1 MSAIEEVK
9 SRLDIVEVI
18 GERVPLKKAGRNYRG
33 LCPFHQERTPS
44 FFVFPES
51 QHYHC
56 FGCGAG
62 GDVFTFVMQ
71 LEHLEFPEALQL
83 LARRAGVMLRPP
95 TPQEQEA
102 DRTRR
107 RLLEIHRE
115 AAHFFQEQ
123 LQSPAGATAR
133 AYLDQ
138 RGIRAETVEAFLL
151 GYAPDRWEALSTHLR
166 GRGYS
171 EADLRMAG
179 LVVEREGST
188 GEASPRSYDR
198 FRHRLIFPIRDLQG
212 NVVGFGGRA
221 LDETQQPKYL
231 NSPQTPIFDKGAL
244 LYGLDQAASA
254 IRREGRAILVEG
266 YFDVLTAHQEGYKNV
281 VAPMG
286 TSLTAAQVRLLKR
299 MTRRLYL
306 ALDADAAGALAVRRD
321 LEVIREAMDERLV
334 PVPTA
339 QGLVRF
345 ERELDGEVRIVILP
359 AGRDP
364 DEVILADRAEWES
377 RLAQALPVLDFV
389 LEQIAQGADLGTAQG
404 KREAVFAALPLL
416 AEVHDPVAQAHYIQ
430 RLAHLLQ
437 VDERAISAELRRA
450 GAGKTR
456 GASPTPTRPA
466 GPEGDVEAF
475 PLLPGI
481 RREEVVEGYFLALL
495 YRFPTLWEYLPAGVD
510 ALLSQEE
517 HRVLLGMLPAGP
529 SDRESELRRH
539 LEDLLARFPS
549 ELALDEDTAR
559 RALQDCL
566 QRLRALANE
575 RQRREYA
582 EVLAQAQEEG
592 NQELAQEV
600 FRQLSVLSQHRWEIA
615 MPPPRRLFPDA
626 RRYLSDEEGPATG
639 GARGESR

>member
-18 GERVPLKKAGRNYRG
+18 GERVPLKKAGRNYKG

-71 LEHLEFPEALQL
+71 MERLEFPEALQL
-83 LARRAGVMLRPP
+83 LARRAGVMLHPP

-102 DRTRR
+102 DRVRR

-115 AAHFFQEQ
+115 AARFFQEQ
-123 LQSPAGATAR
+123 LQSPTGATAR
-133 AYLDQ
+133 AYLDR
-138 RGIRAETVEAFLL
+138 RGIRAETVQTFGL
-151 GYAPDRWEALSTHLR
+151 GYAPDRWDALSTYLR
-166 GRGYS
+166 GHGYS
-171 EADLRMAG
+171 ESELRLAG
-179 LVVEREGST
+179 LVVEREEGL
-188 GEASPRSYDR
+188 ARSYDR

-221 LDETQQPKYL
+221 LDESQPPKYL

-299 MTRRLYL
+299 MTRRIVL
-306 ALDADAAGALAVRRD
+306 ALDADAAGELAVRRD

-345 ERELDGEVRIVILP
+345 ERELDGEVRIVVLP

-364 DEVILADRAEWES
+364 DEVILADREAWEQC
-377 RLAQALPVLDFV
+377 LAQALPVLDFV
-389 LEQIAQGADLGTAQG
+389 LEGIAREADLETARG
-404 KREAVFAALPLL
+404 KREAVRAAFPLL
-416 AEVHDPVAQAHYIQ
+416 AEVHDPVEQAHYIQ
-430 RLAHLLQ
+430 RLAHLLR
-437 VDERAISAELRRA
+437 VDERVVSAEVQRLS
-450 GAGKTR
+450 R
-456 GASPTPTRPA
+456 GSRGEARLAPTSE
-466 GPEGDVEAF
+466 PEEI
-475 PLLPGI
+475 PLM

-510 ALLSQEE
+510 SLLSQEE

-529 SDRESELRRH
+529 SDREAELRRH
-539 LEDLLARFPS
+539 LEGLLTRFQP
-549 ELALDEDTAR
+549 ELSLEEDTAR

-566 QRLRALANE
+566 QRLKALANE

-600 FRQLSVLSQHRWEIA
+600 FRQLSILSQRRWEIA
-615 MPPPRRLFPDA
+615 MPPPRRIFPDA
-626 RRYLSDEEGPATG
+626 RRYLSDEESLATG
-639 GARGESR
+639 RARGES

>member
-18 GERVPLKKAGRNYRG
+18 GERVPLKKAGRSYKG

-71 LEHLEFPEALQL
+71 LERLEFPEALQL

-115 AAHFFQEQ
+115 AARFFQEQ
-123 LQSPAGATAR
+123 LQSPAGATVR
-133 AYLDQ
+133 AYLEQ
-138 RGIRAETVEAFLL
+138 RGVRAETVRTFGL
-151 GYAPDRWEALSTHLR
+151 GYAPDRWEALFSHLR
-166 GRGYS
+166 ERGYG
-171 EADLRMAG
+171 ETELRMAG
-179 LVVEREGST
+179 LVVEREG
-188 GEASPRSYDR
+188 GAGSYDR

-212 NVVGFGGRA
+212 NTVGFGGRA

-231 NSPQTPIFDKGAL
+231 NSPQTPIFDKGSL

-254 IRREGRAILVEG
+254 IRHEGRAVLVEG
-266 YFDVLTAHQEGYKNV
+266 YFDVLMAHQEGYKNV

-286 TSLTAAQVRLLKR
+286 TSLTVAQVRLLKR

-306 ALDADAAGALAVRRD
+306 ALDADAAGRLSARRD

-345 ERELDGEVRIVILP
+345 ERELDGEVRIVVLP

-364 DEVILADRAEWES
+364 DEVILANRAEWE
-377 RLAQALPVLDFV
+377 RCLEQALPVIDFV
-389 LEQIAQGADLGTAQG
+389 LEQIAQEADLETARG
-404 KREAVFAALPLL
+404 KREAVQQALPFL
-416 AEVHDPVAQAHYIQ
+416 AELHDPVEQAHYIQ
-430 RLAHLLQ
+430 RLAHLLE
-437 VDERAISAELRRA
+437 VDERAVSAELRRA
-450 GAGKTR
+450 RART
-456 GASPTPTRPA
+456 TPARPA
-466 GPEGDVEAF
+466 GPEEDVEAF
-475 PLLPGI
+475 PLLPGM

-495 YRFPTLWEYLPAGVD
+495 YRFPALWEALPAGID
-510 ALLSQEE
+510 SLLSQEE

-529 SDRESELRRH
+529 SDLESELRRY
-539 LEDLLARFPS
+539 LEDLLARFQGQGASPP
-549 ELALDEDTAR
+549 LPLDEDTAR
-559 RALQDCL
+559 RAFQDCL
-566 QRLRALANE
+566 QRLKALANE
-575 RQRREYA
+575 RQRREYT

-600 FRQLSVLSQHRWEIA
+600 FRQLSILSQHRWEIA
-615 MPPPRRLFPDA
+615 MPPPRRIFPDA
-626 RRYLSDEEGPATG
+626 RRYLSDEGGPATG
-639 GARGESR
+639 RARGESR

>member
-71 LEHLEFPEALQL
+71 LERLEFPEALQL

-95 TPQEQEA
+95 SPQEQEA
-102 DRTRR
+102 ERIRR

-115 AAHFFQEQ
+115 AARFFQEQ
-123 LQSPAGATAR
+123 LQNPAGATAR
-133 AYLDQ
+133 AYLEQ
-138 RGIRAETVEAFLL
+138 RGIRVETVQAFGL
-151 GYAPDRWEALSTHLR
+151 GYALDRWEALVSHLR
-166 GRGYS
+166 GRGYGES
-171 EADLRMAG
+171 EIRMAG
-179 LVVEREGST
+179 LVVEREEGA
-188 GEASPRSYDR
+188 GSYDR

-212 NVVGFGGRA
+212 NIVGFGGRA
-221 LDETQQPKYL
+221 LDASQQPKYL

-244 LYGLDQAASA
+244 LYGLDQAAPA
-254 IRREGRAILVEG
+254 IRHEGRAILVEG
-266 YFDVLTAHQEGYKNV
+266 YFDVLMAHQEGYKNV

-306 ALDADAAGALAVRRD
+306 ALDADAAGRMSVRREM
-321 LEVIREAMDERLV
+321 EVIREAMDERLV
-334 PVPTA
+334 PIPTA

-345 ERELDGEVRIVILP
+345 ERELDGEVRIVVLP

-364 DEVILADRAEWES
+364 DEVILADRTEWE
-377 RLAQALPVLDFV
+377 RCLEHALPILDFV
-389 LEQIAQGADLGTAQG
+389 LEQIAQEADLETAQG
-404 KREAVFAALPLL
+404 KREAVRQALPFL
-416 AEVHDPVAQAHYIQ
+416 AEVHDPVGQAHYLQ
-430 RLAHLLQ
+430 HLAHLLR
-437 VDERAISAELRRA
+437 VDERAVSAELRRA
-450 GAGKTR
+450 GAAAR
-456 GASPTPTRPA
+456 EA
-466 GPEGDVEAF
+466 GPLLRFRTPGSAEEGPGEF
-475 PLLPGI
+475 SPLPEI

-495 YRFPTLWEYLPAGVD
+495 YRFPALWGMLPAGID
-510 ALLSQEE
+510 SLLSQEE

-529 SDRESELRRH
+529 QDLESELRHH
-539 LEDLLARFPS
+539 LEELLTRHHT
-549 ELALDEDTAR
+549 ELSLDEDTAR
-559 RALQDCL
+559 RAFQDCL

-592 NQELAQEV
+592 NQALAQEIS
-600 FRQLSVLSQHRWEIA
+600 RQLSILSQHRWEIA
-615 MPPPRRLFPDA
+615 MPPPRRIFPDA
-626 RRYLSDEEGPATG
+626 RRYLGDEEGPAVG
-639 GARGESR
+639 RAQGES